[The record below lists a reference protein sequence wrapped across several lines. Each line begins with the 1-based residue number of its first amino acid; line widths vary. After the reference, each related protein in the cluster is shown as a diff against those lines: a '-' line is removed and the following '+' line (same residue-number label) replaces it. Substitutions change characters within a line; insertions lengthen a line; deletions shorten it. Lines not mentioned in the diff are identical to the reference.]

1 MSATRGQP
9 PKLTVE
15 DLDRFLSLPA
25 RDARVTPYREA
36 AAVLA
41 SFDPLALQPVGG
53 PIEPGARADVLPR
66 LRPMCEVLTES
77 AVTSSWTLTLPERR
91 ASLKR
96 LATRDRMKATLE
108 LNQGRPD
115 VAVQRAFERVL
126 EPGPI
131 SLQGLAR
138 DDLAALV
145 TVHGWVD
152 GILDGV
158 PDPAAILKALRR
170 TDLLAPMHRLTSSGF
185 VGRDD
190 EMRKLAA
197 FVFGPPPVAPL
208 FVFGPG
214 GVGKSTLIARFI
226 LAHVESNGLPIAYLD
241 IDRPT
246 IRPDHPPTLLLEAI
260 AQLQYQLDAPAGQV
274 DSVAK
279 ELEYA
284 LRRHEDGRLL
294 ESVAEPDWTRQL
306 FAENLTQ
313 WLKGGTALVV
323 IDTVEEAQ
331 FLGADVMVPFMAFV
345 CEIQRLIPGVRVIL
359 SGRTLPNEY
368 LVEAFPDV
376 VRTPRSADSAPPLE
390 LIPEP
395 QRPVAVDVLDEA
407 SARELLQSSL
417 EAASVPRLNDD
428 DLEDVIRIVSRNP
441 MCLKLAA
448 RLLRDEG
455 AARLREDRTKLLT
468 RLRAEKIQALL
479 YGRILRHL
487 HVEDVKRVAYPGLIV
502 RRIDADVI
510 AKVLAG
516 PCKITLKPER
526 NEFTILSDLAREAA
540 LVETDPADGSLRHR
554 PDVRRAMLEDLT
566 DHVDASVMEAI
577 DRNAVEYDEK
587 LPGDIARGEE
597 IYHRLRLK
605 EPLEEIAPRWTPG
618 AGQRL
623 KGALDE
629 FQPQQRL
636 WLAERL
642 GVTLDP
648 SVRQSANQEAW
659 EAQTARSANRYL
671 KSRSPAAAV
680 KVLQERAERL
690 PRSVLFAIESEA
702 YRFQGK
708 PDEALAVARRGVD
721 SATGA
726 GAIDMALELLLR
738 MVVIEEGREN
748 LAAAETL
755 LKEAAAVASHSANR
769 ILKFRVTIT
778 MLRLQRQLRPGF
790 PAERAQLRRG
800 AMDVLDEEML
810 RKVKQQP
817 VLLREVAA
825 ELAKQDPRVA
835 SAAIETLGIEV
846 GSDKQAQAFGK
857 AVASASEWM
866 SISSGFAL
874 TSGLEQIKRSD
885 FDPGTIRKWATQS
898 LTSRDTRR
906 LGSALATV
914 AAGDKVLAGFR
925 DYFRAGVA
933 STLSVD
939 RFET

>member
-9 PKLTVE
+9 SKLTID

-25 RDARVTPYREA
+25 RDEGITPYCEA

-53 PIEPGARADVLPR
+53 SVDARARADVLPR

-77 AVTSSWTLTLPERR
+77 APTSSWTLTLPERR

-96 LATRDRMKATLE
+96 LATRERMKAA
-108 LNQGRPD
+108 LNVNQRRPEG
-115 VAVQRAFERVL
+115 ALQRAFERVL

-131 SLQGLAR
+131 TLDDLLR
-138 DDLAALV
+138 DDLAALL

-152 GILDGV
+152 GVLDGV

-190 EMRKLAA
+190 EMQKLAA
-197 FVFGPPPVAPL
+197 FVFGPQPIAPL

-214 GVGKSTLIARFI
+214 GVGKSTLMARFI
-226 LAHVESNGLPIAYLD
+226 LTQVESRDLPIAYLD

-260 AQLQYQLDAPAGQV
+260 AQLQHQLEAPTGQV
-274 DSVAK
+274 ESVAK

-284 LRRHEDGRLL
+284 LRRHEDGRQL
-294 ESVAEPDWTRQL
+294 ESAAPEDWTTQL
-306 FAENLTQ
+306 FANNLTQ
-313 WLKGGTALVV
+313 WLKGRTALVV

-331 FLGADVMVPFMAFV
+331 FLGSDVMGPFVEFV
-345 CEIQRLIPGVRVIL
+345 CQIQRLVPGGRVVL
-359 SGRTLPNEY
+359 SGRTLPDEY
-368 LVEAFPDV
+368 LWEAFPAIMQA
-376 VRTPRSADSAPPLE
+376 PRLPDSGPPLD

-395 QRPVAVDVLDEA
+395 HRPVNVDVLDPP

-417 EAASVPRLNDD
+417 EAAGVPRLNDD
-428 DLEDVIRIVSRNP
+428 NLEDVIRIVSRNP

-448 RLLRDEG
+448 RLVRDEG
-455 AARLREDRTKLLT
+455 VAALREDRTKLLT

-487 HVEDVKRVAYPGLIV
+487 HGDDVKKVAYPGLIV

-516 PCKITLKPER
+516 PCEIELGPER
-526 NEFTILSDLAREAA
+526 NEFTILSDLAKEAA

-577 DRNAVEYDEK
+577 DRNAVEHYET

-605 EPLEEIAPRWTPG
+605 QPLEEIAPRWTDG

-642 GVTLDP
+642 SVTLDP
-648 SVRQSANQEAW
+648 LVRQSANQEAW
-659 EAQTARSANRYL
+659 EAQTARSADRYL
-671 KSRSPAAAV
+671 QSRSPDAAL
-680 KVLQERAERL
+680 KVLQERTERL
-690 PRSVLFAIESEA
+690 PRSALFAIESEA
-702 YRFQGK
+702 YRFLGK

-738 MVVIEEGREN
+738 MVVIEEGREH

-769 ILKFRVTIT
+769 LLKFRVTIT
-778 MLRLQRQLRPGF
+778 MLRLQRQLRPGSR
-790 PAERAQLRRG
+790 AERAQLRRE

-810 RKVKQQP
+810 RKVQQQP

-866 SISSGFAL
+866 NISSGSAL
-874 TSGLEQIKRSD
+874 ISGLDQIKQSN
-885 FDPGTIRKWATQS
+885 FDPGTIRKWATQA

-906 LGSALATV
+906 LGSALAGV
-914 AAGDKVLAGFR
+914 EAGDKILSGFR

-939 RFET
+939 KF